1 MVDKFLIPGDHPS
14 LQGHFPGNPV
24 VPGVVILNEVVS
36 LIEKKFTN
44 RLVMGIKFIK
54 FVRPLRPDSEV
65 VLHVEENAV
74 DTLNI
79 TCEDG
84 DNVLVK
90 GQLVLSGKDVA

>member
-1 MVDKFLIPGDHPS
+1 MVDKFSIPGDHPS

-24 VPGVVILNEVVS
+24 VPGVVILNEVVR
-36 LIEKKFTN
+36 LIEQKFTS
-44 RLVMGIKFIK
+44 RIIVGIKSMK
-54 FVRPLRPDSEV
+54 FVRPLRPDREV
-65 VLHVEENAV
+65 VLHMEVSRV

-79 TCEDG
+79 TCEHG

>member
-24 VPGVVILNEVVS
+24 VPGVVILNEVVR
-36 LIEKKFTN
+36 LIEKKFTSS
-44 RLVMGIKFIK
+44 VIVGIKSIK

-65 VLHVEENAV
+65 VLHVEENRV